1 MEKTT
6 LFFGGAVSQN
16 YEDYLGA
23 FLFEPFAVDLAAS
36 LNFDGVSKV
45 LELACGS
52 GRLTKHIANALPAN
66 VEFTATDLSVD
77 MISVAK
83 TKVTSGRITWATAD
97 MMDLPFTNDSF
108 DLVVCQ
114 FGLMLVP
121 DQMKAFGEILRVLKP
136 GGKVVFNTWIDRD
149 YNKVWAIGDKVLH
162 SFFGEN
168 IVGQNPGPFAL
179 GDKEVVLG
187 MLKTTGFSEK
197 NASTFECIGET
208 DSAANVAYGFIHG
221 LPMGSFVQKR
231 GAELMP
237 DIIKSL
243 EENYRSELGE
253 HPVKAPQKAL
263 IFDAV
268 K

>member
-23 FLFEPFAVDLAAS
+23 FLFEPFAVDLTAR
-36 LNFDGVSKV
+36 LNLDGVSKV

-52 GRLTKHIANALPAN
+52 GRLTKHIAEALPPN
-66 VEFTATDLSVD
+66 IEFTATDLSSD

-83 TKVTSGRITWATAD
+83 TKVTSDRVIWSTAD
-97 MMDLPFTNDSF
+97 MMDLPFVNESF
-108 DLVVCQ
+108 DLIVCQ

-121 DQMKAFGEILRVLKP
+121 DQMKALAEILRVLKP
-136 GGKVVFNTWIDRD
+136 GGKVVFNTWTDRD

-179 GDKEVVLG
+179 GDKDTVFE
-187 MLKTTGFSEK
+187 MLKTTGFSET
-197 NASTFECIGET
+197 NATTLECIGET

-221 LPMGSFVQKR
+221 LPIGGFVQKR

-237 DIIKSL
+237 QIIKAL
-243 EENYRSELGE
+243 EENYRSELGD

-263 IFDAV
+263 IIETM

>member
-6 LFFGGAVSQN
+6 LFFGGTVSQN

-23 FLFEPFAVDLAAS
+23 FLFEPFAVDLAAR
-36 LNFDGVSKV
+36 LNFDAVNDV

-52 GRLTKHIANALPAN
+52 GRLTKHIAETLPAD
-66 VEFTATDLSVD
+66 VEFTATDLSAD

-83 TKVTSGRITWATAD
+83 TKVNSDRVRWATAD
-97 MMDLPFTNDSF
+97 MIDLQFINDSF

-121 DQMKAFGEILRVLKP
+121 DQMKALAEILRVLKP
-136 GGKVVFNTWIDRD
+136 GGKVVFNTWTDRD
-149 YNKVWAIGDKVLH
+149 YNKVWAIGDKVLQ

-179 GDKEVVLG
+179 GDKELVFE
-187 MLKTTGFSEK
+187 MLKTTGFSETH
-197 NASTFECIGET
+197 ATTLECIGET
-208 DSAANVAYGFIHG
+208 DSPANVAYGFIHG
-221 LPMGSFVQKR
+221 LPIGSFVQKR
-231 GAELMP
+231 DAELMP
-237 DIIKSL
+237 EIIKSL
-243 EENYRSELGE
+243 EENYRNELGE
-253 HPVKAPQKAL
+253 HPLKAQQKAL
-263 IFDAV
+263 IFEAV

>member
-6 LFFGGAVSQN
+6 LFFGGSVSQN

-23 FLFEPFAVDLAAS
+23 FLFEPFAVDLTAR
-36 LNFDGVSKV
+36 LNFDGVSTV

-52 GRLTKHIANALPAN
+52 GRLTKHIADALPEN
-66 VEFTATDLSVD
+66 VEFTATDLSAD

-83 TKVTSGRITWATAD
+83 TKVKSERVTWATAD
-97 MMDLPFTNDSF
+97 MMDLQFEDNSF

-121 DQMKAFGEILRVLKP
+121 DQMEAFAEILRVLKP
-136 GGKVVFNTWIDRD
+136 GGKAIFNTWTDRD
-149 YNKVWAIGDKVLH
+149 HNKVWAIGDKVLH

-179 GDKEVVLG
+179 GDKDVVFG
-187 MLKTTGFSEK
+187 MLKTTGFAEI
-197 NASTFECIGET
+197 NATTFECIGET

-231 GAELMP
+231 GAVLMP
-237 DIIKSL
+237 DIIESL
-243 EENYRSELGE
+243 EENYRSELGD

-263 IFDAV
+263 IFEAV

>member
-66 VEFTATDLSVD
+66 VEFTATDLSAD

-83 TKVTSGRITWATAD
+83 AKVTSGRIIWATAD

-179 GDKEVVLG
+179 GDK
-187 MLKTTGFSEK
+187 
-197 NASTFECIGET
+197 
-208 DSAANVAYGFIHG
+208 
-221 LPMGSFVQKR
+221 
-231 GAELMP
+231 
-237 DIIKSL
+237 
-243 EENYRSELGE
+243 
-253 HPVKAPQKAL
+253 
-263 IFDAV
+263 
-268 K
+268 

>member
-23 FLFEPFAVDLAAS
+23 FLFEPFAVDLAAR
-36 LNFDGVSKV
+36 LNFEGVNKV

-52 GRLTKHIANALPAN
+52 GRLTKHIAETLPAGI
-66 VEFTATDLSVD
+66 EFTATDLSAD

-83 TKVTSGRITWATAD
+83 TKVISDRVIWSTAD
-97 MMDLPFTNDSF
+97 MMELPFTNDSF
-108 DLVVCQ
+108 DLIVCQ
-114 FGLMLVP
+114 FGIMLVP
-121 DQMKAFGEILRVLKP
+121 DQMKAFAEILRVLKP
-136 GGKVVFNTWIDRD
+136 GGKVVFNTWTDRD
-149 YNKVWAIGDKVLH
+149 YNKIWAIGDQVLR

-179 GDKEVVLG
+179 GDKEVVFD
-187 MLKTTGFSEK
+187 MLKTIGFSEL
-197 NASTFECIGET
+197 NATIMECIGET

-221 LPMGSFVQKR
+221 LPVGGFVQKR
-231 GAELMP
+231 DAKLMP
-237 DIIKSL
+237 EIIKSL
-243 EENYRSELGE
+243 EENYRSELGD

-263 IFDAV
+263 IFEAV

>member
-1 MEKTT
+1 MATPS
-6 LFFGGAVSQN
+6 LFFGGTVSQN

-23 FLFEPFAVDLAAS
+23 FLFEPFAVDLAS
-36 LNFDGVSKV
+36 RLNFDGVSKV

-52 GRLTKHIANALPAN
+52 GRLTKHIAETLPATA
-66 VEFTATDLSVD
+66 EFTATDLSAD
-77 MISVAK
+77 MISVAN
-83 TKVTSGRITWATAD
+83 TKVTSDRVTWATAD
-97 MMDLPFTNDSF
+97 IMDLPFTNDSF
-108 DLVVCQ
+108 DLIVCQ

-121 DQMKAFGEILRVLKP
+121 DQMKAFAEILRVLKP
-136 GGKVVFNTWIDRD
+136 GGKVVFNTWTDRD
-149 YNKVWAIGDKVLH
+149 YNKVWAIGDEVLQ

-179 GDKEVVLG
+179 GDKEVVFG
-187 MLKTTGFSEK
+187 MLKTTGFSK
-197 NASTFECIGET
+197 TNATSMECIGET

-221 LPMGSFVQKR
+221 LPIGSFVQKR

-237 DIIKSL
+237 EIIKSL

-253 HPVKAPQKAL
+253 HPLKASQKGL
-263 IFDAV
+263 IFEAV